1 MPTSRRHQEITMS
14 DPISLLDREV
24 YRFSQVDRILE
35 LSRGTAKRWI
45 DGHERLGTR
54 YEPVVR
60 QEHSGSQV
68 VTWGEF
74 VETRLISEYRSAGIN
89 IFRMRPAI
97 EALRRE
103 FGVQHPLA
111 TARPF
116 LDVEGCE
123 LVQRVQDETNLDRSL
138 WFVIRSKQMILPSM
152 ALQRFQKVAEYNDE
166 GTVIRLNLADNVV
179 LDPEY
184 ASGEPTIK
192 GRRLR
197 VFDIV
202 EAAAA
207 GESDTSIKAMWNLT
221 DDEYSDAVRYS
232 KIA

>member
-1 MPTSRRHQEITMS
+1 MGDT
-14 DPISLLDREV
+14 ISLLDREI
-24 YRFSQVDRILE
+24 YGFGQVDRILE

-45 DGHERLGTR
+45 DGYERLGTR

-60 QEHSGSQV
+60 PEQTGSPT

-74 VETRLISEYRSAGIN
+74 VETRLISEYRSAGIK

-97 EALRRE
+97 EALRQE
-103 FGVQHPLA
+103 FGVRHPLA

-116 LDVEGCE
+116 LDVEGWE

-138 WFVIRSKQMILPSM
+138 WFVIRSRQMILPSM
-152 ALQRFQKVAEYNDE
+152 ALQRFKKVAEYDDN
-166 GTVIRLNLADNVV
+166 GTVIRFNLAENVV
-179 LDPEY
+179 LDPDY

-197 VFDIV
+197 VSDIV

-207 GESDTSIKAMWNLT
+207 GESGESIKAMWDLT
-221 DDEYSDAVRYS
+221 DDQYSDAVQYS

>member
-1 MPTSRRHQEITMS
+1 MMS
-14 DPISLLDREV
+14 NTISLLDREV
-24 YRFSQVDRILE
+24 YGFGQVDRILE

-60 QEHSGSQV
+60 PQHTGSQI

-97 EALRRE
+97 EALRQE
-103 FGVQHPLA
+103 FGLRHPLA

-116 LDVEGCE
+116 IDVEGYE

-138 WFVIRSKQMILPSM
+138 WFVIRSRQMILPSM

-166 GTVIRLNLADNVV
+166 GTVIRFNLAENVV
-179 LDPEY
+179 LDPDY

-207 GESDTSIKAMWNLT
+207 GESDASIKAMWNLT
-221 DDEYSDAVRYS
+221 DEQYSDAVRYS

>member
-1 MPTSRRHQEITMS
+1 MGDT
-14 DPISLLDREV
+14 ISLLDREV
-24 YRFSQVDRILE
+24 YGFGQVDRILE

-45 DGHERLGTR
+45 DGYERLGTR

-60 QEHSGSQV
+60 PEQTGSPT

-74 VETRLISEYRSAGIN
+74 VETRLISEYRSAGIK

-97 EALRRE
+97 EALRQE
-103 FGVQHPLA
+103 FGVRHPLA

-116 LDVEGCE
+116 LDVEGWE

-138 WFVIRSKQMILPSM
+138 WFVIRSRQMVLPSM
-152 ALQRFQKVAEYNDE
+152 ALQRFKKVAEYDAE
-166 GTVIRLNLADNVV
+166 GTVIRFNLAENVV
-179 LDPEY
+179 LDPDY

-197 VFDIV
+197 VSDIV

-207 GESDTSIKAMWNLT
+207 GESGESIKAMWDLT
-221 DDEYSDAVRYS
+221 DDQYSDAVQYS

>member
-1 MPTSRRHQEITMS
+1 MGDT
-14 DPISLLDREV
+14 ISLLDREI
-24 YRFSQVDRILE
+24 YGFGQVDRILE
-35 LSRGTAKRWI
+35 LSKGTAKRWI
-45 DGHERLGTR
+45 DGYERLGTR

-60 QEHSGSQV
+60 PEPTGSPT

-74 VETRLISEYRSAGIN
+74 VETRLISEYRSAGIK

-97 EALRRE
+97 EALRQE
-103 FGVQHPLA
+103 FGVGHPLA

-116 LDVEGCE
+116 LDVEGWE

-138 WFVIRSKQMILPSM
+138 WFVIRSRQMILPSM
-152 ALQRFQKVAEYNDE
+152 ALQRFKKVAEYDDE
-166 GTVIRLNLADNVV
+166 GTVIRFNLAENVV
-179 LDPEY
+179 LDPDY

-197 VFDIV
+197 VSDIV

-207 GESDTSIKAMWNLT
+207 GESGESIKAMWDLT
-221 DDEYSDAVRYS
+221 DDQYSDAVQYS

>member
-1 MPTSRRHQEITMS
+1 MS
-14 DPISLLDREV
+14 NTIPLLDREI

-45 DGHERLGTR
+45 NGHERLGTH

-60 QEHSGSQV
+60 QDHTGSQV

-74 VETRLISEYRSAGIN
+74 VETRLISEYRSAGVN

-97 EALRRE
+97 EALRRR
-103 FGVQHPLA
+103 FGMQHPLA

-116 LDVEGCE
+116 IDVEGCE
-123 LVQRVQDETNLDRSL
+123 LVRRVQDETNLDRSL
-138 WFVIRSKQMILPSM
+138 WFVIRSGQMILPSM
-152 ALQRFQKVAEYNDE
+152 ALQRFQKVAEYDAE
-166 GTVIRLNLADNVV
+166 GTVIRLNLAENVV

-184 ASGEPTIK
+184 ASGEPTIR

-207 GESDTSIKAMWNLT
+207 GESDASIKQMWNLT
-221 DDEYSDAVRYS
+221 DEQYSDAVLYS

>member
-1 MPTSRRHQEITMS
+1 MTNVT
-14 DPISLLDREV
+14 SLLDREV
-24 YRFSQVDRILE
+24 YGISQVDRILG

-60 QEHSGSQV
+60 RGQTGSQV

-74 VETRLISEYRSAGIN
+74 VETRLISEYRNAGVN

-97 EALRRE
+97 EALRHE
-103 FGVQHPLA
+103 FGMRHPLA
-111 TARPF
+111 TSRPF
-116 LDVEGCE
+116 VDVEGCE
-123 LVQRVQDETNLDRSL
+123 LVLRVQDETHLDPSL
-138 WFVIRSKQMILPSM
+138 WLVIRSGQGILPSM
-152 ALQRFQKVAEYNDE
+152 AVRRFQKEAEYDDD
-166 GTVIRLNLADNVV
+166 GTVIRFNLADNVV
-179 LDPEY
+179 LDPDY

-197 VFDIV
+197 VYDIV
-202 EAAAA
+202 EAVTA
-207 GESDTSIKAMWNLT
+207 GVSDESIKAMWDLT
-221 DDEYSDAVRYS
+221 EEQYSDAVRQS

>member
-1 MPTSRRHQEITMS
+1 MS
-14 DPISLLDREV
+14 NTISLLDREI
-24 YRFSQVDRILE
+24 YGFGQVDRILE

-45 DGHERLGTR
+45 DGYERLGRR
-54 YEPVVR
+54 YDPVVR
-60 QEHSGSQV
+60 PEHTGSQT

-97 EALRRE
+97 EALRQE
-103 FGVQHPLA
+103 FGMRHPLA

-116 LDVEGCE
+116 LDIAGFE

-138 WFVIRSKQMILPSM
+138 CFVIRSKQMILPSM
-152 ALQRFQKVAEYNDE
+152 ALQRFQRVAEYDEE
-166 GTVIRLNLADNVV
+166 GTVIRFNLADNVV
-179 LDPEY
+179 LDPDY
-184 ASGEPTIK
+184 ASGEPTIR

-207 GESDTSIKAMWNLT
+207 GESGESIKAMWNLT
-221 DDEYSDAVRYS
+221 DEQYSDAVRYS

>member
-1 MPTSRRHQEITMS
+1 M
-14 DPISLLDREV
+14 DNVASLLDREV
-24 YRFSQVDRILE
+24 YGVGQVDRILE
-35 LSRGTAKRWI
+35 LSRGTSKRWI
-45 DGHERLGTR
+45 DGYERLGRR
-54 YEPVVR
+54 YEPIVR
-60 QEHSGSQV
+60 HQPTGSTI

-74 VETRLISEYRSAGIN
+74 VETRLISEYRTVGVN

-97 EALRRE
+97 EALRE
-103 FGVQHPLA
+103 TFGTAHPLA

-123 LVQRVQDETNLDRSL
+123 LVQRVQDETNLDRPL
-138 WFVIRSKQMILPSM
+138 WFVIRSRQMVLPSM
-152 ALQRFQKVAEYNDE
+152 AVRRFQQEAEYDAG
-166 GTVIRLNLADNVV
+166 GTVIRFHLAENVV

-197 VFDIV
+197 VNDIV
-202 EAAAA
+202 EAVAA
-207 GESDTSIKAMWNLT
+207 GEPTESIKAMWGLT
-221 DDEYSDAVRYS
+221 DEQYRDAVRQS

>member
-1 MPTSRRHQEITMS
+1 MNNT
-14 DPISLLDREV
+14 ISLLSREI
-24 YRFSQVDRILE
+24 YSFNQVDRILE

-45 DGHERLGTR
+45 DGHDRLGTR
-54 YEPVVR
+54 YEPVIR
-60 QEHSGSQV
+60 PERTGSKI

-74 VETRLISEYRSAGIN
+74 VEARLISEYRSAGII

-97 EALRRE
+97 EALRQE
-103 FGVQHPLA
+103 FGIRHPLA

-116 LDVEGCE
+116 LDVEGRE
-123 LVQRVQDETNLDRSL
+123 LVQRVQDETNLDQSL
-138 WFVIRSKQMILPSM
+138 RFVIRSKQAILPSM
-152 ALQRFQKVAEYNDE
+152 ALQRFREVAEYDNA
-166 GTVIRLNLADNVV
+166 GTVFRFNLAEHVV
-179 LDPEY
+179 LDPDY

-197 VFDIV
+197 VADIV

-221 DDEYSDAVRYS
+221 DQQYSDAVRYS

>member
-1 MPTSRRHQEITMS
+1 MS
-14 DPISLLDREV
+14 DTISLLDRQI
-24 YRFSQVDRILE
+24 YGFAQVDRILE
-35 LSRGTAKRWI
+35 LSKGTAKRWI

-60 QEHSGSQV
+60 PERTGSPT

-103 FGVQHPLA
+103 FGVRHPLA

-116 LDVEGCE
+116 LDVEGWE
-123 LVQRVQDETNLDRSL
+123 LVQRIQDKTKLDRSL

-152 ALQRFQKVAEYNDE
+152 ALQRFQEVAEYDDE
-166 GTVIRLNLADNVV
+166 GTVIRFNLAENVV
-179 LDPEY
+179 LDPDF

-197 VFDIV
+197 VSDIV

-207 GESDTSIKAMWNLT
+207 GESGESIKAMWRLT
-221 DDEYSDAVRYS
+221 DEQYSDAVRHS
-232 KIA
+232 KLA

>member
-1 MPTSRRHQEITMS
+1 MS
-14 DPISLLDREV
+14 NTISLLDREI
-24 YRFSQVDRILE
+24 YSFNQVDRILE

-54 YEPVVR
+54 YEPVIR
-60 QEHSGSQV
+60 PERTGSSV

-74 VETRLISEYRSAGIN
+74 VEARLISEYRSAGII

-97 EALRRE
+97 EALRQELGTR
-103 FGVQHPLA
+103 HPLA

-116 LDVEGCE
+116 LDIAGFE
-123 LVQRVQDETNLDRSL
+123 LVQRVQDETKLDRSL

-152 ALQRFQKVAEYNDE
+152 ALQRFQKVAEYDDE
-166 GTVIRLNLADNVV
+166 GTVIRLNLAANVV
-179 LDPEY
+179 LDPDY

-197 VFDIV
+197 VADIV

-207 GESDTSIKAMWNLT
+207 GESGESIKAMWNLT
-221 DDEYSDAVRYS
+221 DEQYGDAVRYS
-232 KIA
+232 RIA

>member
-1 MPTSRRHQEITMS
+1 MGDM
-14 DPISLLDREV
+14 ISLLDREI
-24 YRFSQVDRILE
+24 YGFGQVDRILE
-35 LSRGTAKRWI
+35 LSKGTAKRWI

-60 QEHSGSQV
+60 PERTGSPT

-89 IFRMRPAI
+89 IFRMRPTI
-97 EALRRE
+97 EALRHE
-103 FGVQHPLA
+103 FGVRHPLA

-116 LDVEGCE
+116 LDVEGWE

-152 ALQRFQKVAEYNDE
+152 ALQRFQEVAEYDDE
-166 GTVIRLNLADNVV
+166 GTVIRFNLAENVV
-179 LDPEY
+179 LDPDF

-197 VFDIV
+197 VSDIV
-202 EAAAA
+202 KAAAA
-207 GESDTSIKAMWNLT
+207 GESGESIRAMWHLT
-221 DDEYSDAVRYS
+221 DEQYSDAVRYS

>member
-1 MPTSRRHQEITMS
+1 MS
-14 DPISLLDREV
+14 NTISLLDREI
-24 YRFSQVDRILE
+24 YSFNQVDRILE

-54 YEPVVR
+54 YEPVIR
-60 QEHSGSQV
+60 PERTGSSV

-74 VETRLISEYRSAGIN
+74 VEVRLISEYRSAGII

-97 EALRRE
+97 EALRQE
-103 FGVQHPLA
+103 FGIRHPLA

-116 LDVEGCE
+116 LDVEGRE
-123 LVQRVQDETNLDRSL
+123 LVQRVQDETNLDQSL
-138 WFVIRSKQMILPSM
+138 RFVIRSKQAILPSM
-152 ALQRFQKVAEYNDE
+152 ALQRFREVAEYDE
-166 GTVIRLNLADNVV
+166 GTVVRFNLAENIV
-179 LDPEY
+179 LDPDY

-207 GESDTSIKAMWNLT
+207 GESDESIKAMWNLT
-221 DDEYSDAVRYS
+221 DEQYSDAVRYS